1 MVNKLIDLVSKKLAA
16 NFPFCVI
23 QAHAPNTADK
33 YSRAYNEFHYWTSR
47 YDELVSLPA
56 SDFTALF
63 YLEYLLQNSSPYSRL
78 EYAFYGINWI
88 DNIFV
93 SSPCA

>member
-1 MVNKLIDLVSKKLAA
+1 MVNKLIDLELKKLAA

-56 SDFTALF
+56 SDFTALL
-63 YLEYLLQNSSPYSRL
+63 Y
-78 EYAFYGINWI
+78 
-88 DNIFV
+88 
-93 SSPCA
+93 